1 MLQSQIESI
10 VLFRIYESYSKVVW
24 EGTLLSYPGERGNET
39 GQLSK
44 TKQEQQKLTGIPR
57 TDFSPWLTSPL
68 LVDMMTD
75 FYEEKERRWGR
86 RRRSNFKRGWMKERK
101 KERESEKIK

>member
-10 VLFRIYESYSKVVW
+10 VLSRIYESYSNVVW

-44 TKQEQQKLTGIPR
+44 TKQEQQKLTGIPK

-68 LVDMMTD
+68 LVDMMT
-75 FYEEKERRWGR
+75 FMKK
-86 RRRSNFKRGWMKERK
+86 KRGDGGEEEGQTSKGDG
-101 KERESEKIK
+101 